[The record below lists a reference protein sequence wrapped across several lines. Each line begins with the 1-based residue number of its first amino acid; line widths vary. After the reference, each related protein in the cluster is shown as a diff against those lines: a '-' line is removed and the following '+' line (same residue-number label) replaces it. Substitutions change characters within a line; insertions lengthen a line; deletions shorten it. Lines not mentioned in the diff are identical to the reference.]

1 MPSIDIHNHV
11 IPSEVIDLL
20 NSDTSFG
27 VSIADGEWRGV
38 HHVPFP
44 MVPSFY
50 DVAAKLAHLDRV
62 GIDGAV
68 ISAPPPLF
76 FYEQPGTAA
85 GRLCEATN
93 EGFAR
98 FCAAEPQRLQWLA
111 SLPIQDPD
119 LAVDA
124 YRAAIA
130 AGARGAALGTSI
142 AGRRLDQPEFARF
155 WAVAG
160 EIGLPVLLHP
170 AFNEPHEALS
180 TWYLQNVIGNPVETT
195 VAVERL
201 LCAGVLARNPG
212 LRLILLHG
220 GGFFPYQMGRL
231 RHARGVRP
239 DLQQTPDDLL
249 APLDRLYFDTITHD
263 AEALRFL
270 VRQVGEANVLLGTD
284 MPFDMAMQDPMNEL
298 RAAFP
303 DDVVRRIAEVN
314 PGALFSLAGLAGG
327 QGQPA

>member
-1 MPSIDIHNHV
+1 LPSLDVHNHV
-11 IPSEVIDLL
+11 IPMEVIDLL
-20 NSDTSFG
+20 NSDPTFG
-27 VSIADGEWRGV
+27 VSVAEGEWRGV

-50 DVAAKLAHLDRV
+50 DVAAKLEHLDRV

-76 FYEQPGTAA
+76 FYEQPGPASA
-85 GRLCEATN
+85 QLCAATN
-93 EGFAR
+93 DGFAR
-98 FCAAEPQRLQWLA
+98 FCAAEPERLQWLA

-124 YRAAIA
+124 YRAAVA

-142 AGRRLDQPEFARF
+142 AGRRLDEPAFERF
-155 WAVAG
+155 WAVAD
-160 EIGLPVLLHP
+160 ELGLPVLLHP

-201 LCAGVLARNPG
+201 LCAGVLHRHAG
-212 LRLILLHG
+212 VRLILLHG

-231 RHARGVRP
+231 RHARGVRS
-239 DLQQTPDDLL
+239 DLRETAEDLL
-249 APLDRLYFDTITHD
+249 SPMARLYFDTITHD

-303 DDVVRRIAEVN
+303 DDAVRRIAEDN
-314 PGALFSLAGLAGG
+314 PASLFARAGLEAGSG
-327 QGQPA
+327 RLA

>member
-1 MPSIDIHNHV
+1 MSSLDVHNHV
-11 IPSEVIDLL
+11 IPTEVIDLL
-20 NSDTSFG
+20 NSEASFG
-27 VSIADGEWRGV
+27 VSITDGEWRGV

-50 DVAAKLAHLDRV
+50 DVSAKLEHLDRV

-76 FYEQPGTAA
+76 FYEQA
-85 GRLCEATN
+85 GSSSGKLCQTTN
-93 EGFAR
+93 QGFAR
-98 FCAAEPQRLQWLA
+98 FCAANPERLQWLA
-111 SLPIQDPD
+111 SLPMQDPD
-119 LAVDA
+119 LAVDV
-124 YRAAIA
+124 YRAAVA

-142 AGRRLDQPEFARF
+142 AGRRLDEPEFERF
-155 WAVAG
+155 WSVAS

-180 TWYLQNVIGNPVETT
+180 KWYLQNVIGNPVETT

-201 LCAGVLARNPG
+201 LCAGVLVRHPG

-231 RHARGVRP
+231 RHARSVRS
-239 DLQQTPDDLL
+239 DLQETAVDLL
-249 APLDRLYFDTITHD
+249 GPLDRLYFDTITHD

-270 VRQVGEANVLLGTD
+270 VRQVGEGNVLLGTD

-298 RAAFP
+298 RSAFP
-303 DDVVRRIAEVN
+303 EDVVRRIAEDN
-314 PGALFSLAGLAGG
+314 PGALFSRAGREGV
-327 QGQPA
+327 QGRPA